1 MIHQF
6 RSKNCAPVIMLGDL
20 TERIFAAM
28 NRPFESKGILL
39 PEQLPE
45 YISRLDNAIEKE
57 RMVNPKNSDQ
67 SDDANALRKDPLGRR
82 AFPFMELLKQAQQNN
97 ESVVWGID

>member
-1 MIHQF
+1 
-6 RSKNCAPVIMLGDL
+6 MLSDL
-20 TERIFAAM
+20 AERIFAAM

-45 YISRLDNAIEKE
+45 YISRLDNAIESE
-57 RMVNPKNSDQ
+57 RIANLKNSDQ
-67 SDDANALRKDPLGRR
+67 SDEPNALQKDPLGRR
-82 AFPFMELLKQAQQNN
+82 AFPFMVLLKQARKNN